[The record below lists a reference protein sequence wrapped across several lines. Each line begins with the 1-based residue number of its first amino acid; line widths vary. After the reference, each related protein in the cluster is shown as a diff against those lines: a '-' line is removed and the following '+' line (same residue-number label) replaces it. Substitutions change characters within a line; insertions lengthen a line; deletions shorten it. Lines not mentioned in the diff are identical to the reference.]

1 MNGIDA
7 RSLEGRRSGHQPHPS
22 QSSVSP
28 DALSSPKDAEA
39 QPSSEQKATQCSP
52 LTARE
57 NEVIRCFSY
66 GLLYKETADRL
77 KISYSAVHKHQ
88 HNAFRKLGATNR
100 SEAIRKWWEM
110 GCR

>member
-1 MNGIDA
+1 MKGFMEHTPPKSAVGSGILIS
-7 RSLEGRRSGHQPHPS
+7 RE
-22 QSSVSP
+22 
-28 DALSSPKDAEA
+28 DAEA
-39 QPSSEQKATQCSP
+39 DACLGNGDRQCSQ
-52 LTARE
+52 LTPRE
-57 NEVIRCFSY
+57 NEVIRYFSY

-88 HNAFRKLGATNR
+88 HNAFRKLRVSNR

>member
-1 MNGIDA
+1 MK
-7 RSLEGRRSGHQPHPS
+7 HPQPN
-22 QSSVSP
+22 SSVRPGILISRE
-28 DALSSPKDAEA
+28 DAEA
-39 QPSSEQKATQCSP
+39 DVPLGKGDRQCSQ

-77 KISYSAVHKHQ
+77 RISYSAVHKHQ
-88 HNAFRKLGATNR
+88 HKAFRKLGATNR
-100 SEAIRKWWEM
+100 SEAIRTWWEM

>member
-7 RSLEGRRSGHQPHPS
+7 LSSENQGKNHLPLLS
-22 QSSVSP
+22 QSPVEP
-28 DALSSPKDAEA
+28 RPLIPLKDAEA
-39 QPSSEQKATQCSP
+39 DPTSEKGMRQCSQ

-88 HNAFRKLGATNR
+88 HNAFRKLKAANR
-100 SEAIRKWWEM
+100 SEAVRKWWDM